1 MVTRAVWFDIDKDD
15 DQDLI
20 VCCEWGGIDAFIN
33 NSGSFTK
40 KALTENKGWWNFV
53 LPVDVDNDGD
63 IDLIAGNLGLNSRLK
78 ASPTEPVSLYY
89 NDFDGN
95 GKREQLLTYYVNGRV
110 LPFVNKDEL
119 QKQLPFIKKKFLYAR
134 DFADA
139 SITEI
144 FGSEKLR
151 NAEVLTADYF
161 NNAIL
166 INNGGVNFT
175 TIAMPWQAQLS
186 SYRDAVV
193 VNANNDELPDILL
206 CGNYYDNNIQM
217 GRYDADFGSVL
228 VNKGKGH
235 FTCENIN
242 GLSITSQVRHIK
254 ELNIAGRKAYILAKN
269 NDSAL
274 VISFINSGK
283 EK

>member
-1 MVTRAVWFDIDKDD
+1 M
-15 DQDLI
+15 
-20 VCCEWGGIDAFIN
+20 
-33 NSGSFTK
+33 
-40 KALTENKGWWNFV
+40 
-53 LPVDVDNDGD
+53 
-63 IDLIAGNLGLNSRLK
+63 
-78 ASPTEPVSLYY
+78 
-89 NDFDGN
+89 
-95 GKREQLLTYYVNGRV
+95 
-110 LPFVNKDEL
+110 
-119 QKQLPFIKKKFLYAR
+119 
-134 DFADA
+134 
-139 SITEI
+139 
-144 FGSEKLR
+144 
-151 NAEVLTADYF
+151 
-161 NNAIL
+161 
-166 INNGGVNFT
+166 GGVNFT

-242 GLSITSQVRHIK
+242 GLSITGQVRHIK